1 VKERIRPIPGGEG
14 WLNAPCKWYLADLAR
29 RSSVKAKLI
38 HEVDGLRTFAVVLKM
53 GDEISQ
59 ALQTFAESERLSASH
74 VTAIGALE
82 KATVTFWVW
91 ESKDY
96 EDIPVSEQ
104 VEVLSLNG
112 DITLD
117 EAGKPKLHLHTVL
130 GRRDGS
136 TVGGHLKTGHVRP
149 TLEIIVTEAPA
160 HLRRKHDLASR
171 LPLISIEDG

>member
-1 VKERIRPIPGGEG
+1 M
-14 WLNAPCKWYLADLAR
+14 
-29 RSSVKAKLI
+29 KAKLI
-38 HEVDGLRTFAVVLKM
+38 HEANGLRTFAVVLQI

-59 ALQTFAESERLSASH
+59 SLQIFAESERLSAAQ
-74 VTAIGALE
+74 VTAIGAFE

-91 ESKDY
+91 ETRDY
-96 EDIPVSEQ
+96 EDIPVNEQ

-117 EAGKPKLHLHTVL
+117 ASGKPKLHLHTVL

-136 TVGGHLKTGHVRP
+136 TMGGHLKTGHVRP

-160 HLRRKHDLASR
+160 HLRRKHDPVSG
-171 LPLISIEDG
+171 LPLISVED

>member
-1 VKERIRPIPGGEG
+1 M
-14 WLNAPCKWYLADLAR
+14 
-29 RSSVKAKLI
+29 KAKLI
-38 HEVDGLRTFAVVLKM
+38 HEADGLRTFAVVLET
-53 GDEISQ
+53 GDEVNQS
-59 ALQTFAESERLSASH
+59 LQTFAERERLSASQ
-74 VTAIGALE
+74 VTAIGAFE

-117 EAGKPKLHLHTVL
+117 ETGKQKLHLHTVL

-149 TLEIIVTEAPA
+149 TLEIIVTEAPS
-160 HLRRKHDLASR
+160 HLRRKHDPASG
-171 LPLISIEDG
+171 LPLISIEDE